1 MYSCG
6 DFGGHGARHET
17 GAASPTHGQ
26 LPRWGILCREGL
38 ETIPD
43 RAEPSLF
50 NYRMILAMES
60 TARASSGSVPLRDAD
75 GVVSRLMVAWKAP
88 KVNGG

>member
-1 MYSCG
+1 MELG
-6 DFGGHGARHET
+6 T
-17 GAASPTHGQ
+17 KQGQ
-26 LPRWGILCREGL
+26 LPPHTGSFLAGESSAGRGL
-38 ETIPD
+38 KLIPD

-75 GVVSRLMVAWKAP
+75 GVVSRLTVAWKAP